1 MTEWKINGN
10 PACLQVL
17 AWRMGKTMN
26 VLMVGDVVGPGG
38 CQFLKERLYRLK
50 KEYAIDVTIVNG
62 ENSAKGNGIT
72 ERSARDLLSCGAD
85 VLTTGNH
92 CFQRREALG
101 IYEQDTILRP
111 ANYPEGCPGKG
122 VCVLDLGAVQ
132 LAVLNLS
139 GTAYLDPL
147 DNPFTKVEQ
156 MLQEL
161 DTPNIFVDFHAEA
174 TAEKKAMG
182 YFLAGRVTA
191 VVGTHTHVQTADACI
206 LSGHTGYITDVGMT
220 GPEESILGVA
230 VQPAL
235 DRFRFRYAARFQE
248 AETACFLNAVVLS
261 FNEKCGKCTKIEP
274 LIIR

>member
-1 MTEWKINGN
+1 
-10 PACLQVL
+10 
-17 AWRMGKTMN
+17 MN

-38 CQFLKERLYRLK
+38 CQFLQERLYRLK

-147 DNPFTKVEQ
+147 DNPFTKGEQ

-161 DTPNIFVDFHAEA
+161 DTQYLCGFSCGSNGR
-174 TAEKKAMG
+174 EKGNGVFPCRQGDGCGGNPYARADSG
-182 YFLAGRVTA
+182 CLHFI
-191 VVGTHTHVQTADACI
+191 GTHRLYHGRWHDRPGGVHPWRCCTAGAGS
-206 LSGHTGYITDVGMT
+206 LSVSVCRT
-220 GPEESILGVA
+220 
-230 VQPAL
+230 
-235 DRFRFRYAARFQE
+235 
-248 AETACFLNAVVLS
+248 LS
-261 FNEKCGKCTKIEP
+261 RGGNSVFFECSCP
-274 LIIR
+274 FF